1 MSSSSADAKKGEG
14 GSALPSQLQEAV
26 LVRSE
31 AMPEGSETVKGKR
44 RKGEKKHCAICG
56 KMTCLRNKEIQ
67 KKLLVDRLKMLFF
80 SRRNS
85 TTHGMFF
92 VPFVHCV
99 SCTVFTHIFL
109 RKHHHFLRVCYFT
122 SKTRL
127 RLQPWRG
134 PPRPPPQLPNL
145 WVPGDQLRAGGG
157 ADQRHGGG
165 EIKLNYRKMF
175 FGKHFFFDRS
185 PGGRSRS
192 PKTRQS

>member
-1 MSSSSADAKKGEG
+1 MSSSSAEPKKGEG

-31 AMPEGSETVKGKR
+31 EMPEGSETVKGKR
-44 RKGEKKHCAICG
+44 GRKGVEIA
-56 KMTCLRNKEIQ
+56 LRNLWENDTVYHVQ
-67 KKLLVDRLKMLFF
+67 F
-80 SRRNS
+80 
-85 TTHGMFF
+85 
-92 VPFVHCV
+92 
-99 SCTVFTHIFL
+99 VFTYIFL
-109 RKHHHFLRVCYFT
+109 RKHNHFLRVCYFT